1 MYKIDILN
9 CPFGTRCAPPTLL
22 ELISPAVEFFHQIS
36 VSLCSFVG
44 AVVYLLAE
52 GVVTMIQ
59 FTAANV
65 VYVAVAL
72 GIYVIILLQSVSAS

>member
-1 MYKIDILN
+1 MYKVDILN

-22 ELISPAVEFFHQIS
+22 RLIYPAVEFLHQLS

-44 AVVYLLAE
+44 AIVYLLAK

-59 FTAANV
+59 FTAANA
-65 VYVAVAL
+65 VYVVVVL
-72 GIYVIILLQSVSAS
+72 GIYVIILLQSDSAS